1 METQRAERCSQNWD
15 VSRIL
20 SRGVAPPQ
28 SSGTRW
34 GRFEGIGSEGLSG
47 RTVTGFTLVLT
58 SLTPQRR
65 MYGLNCSAAGSYLPK
80 CSLQA
85 FEIRNFRN
93 ENLEMTV
100 LPETGYFLLSKALVI
115 LKTQFYCFN
124 YLNNDK
130 YKNRKPNRIPLSR
143 ARQYKVYLKTTG
155 DCFANKQVYWYVCNT
170 ARDDNAGFVYTEINR
185 ITHLWC
191 LKALGPLVLFTRLKN
206 ISWPRGLPRR
216 AVFFL
221 SAFQADT
228 RTLLGGILGAT
239 IGLMTD

>member
-1 METQRAERCSQNWD
+1 MYTHAAHVLTRTNTQLWQALSNFHCISWEWILYLLPVTHVVVMDTQRAERCSQNWD
-15 VSRIL
+15 ASRIL

-28 SSGTRW
+28 SCGTRW

-65 MYGLNCSAAGSYLPK
+65 MYGLNSSAAGSYLPK

-124 YLNNDK
+124 YLK
-130 YKNRKPNRIPLSR
+130 
-143 ARQYKVYLKTTG
+143 
-155 DCFANKQVYWYVCNT
+155 
-170 ARDDNAGFVYTEINR
+170 
-185 ITHLWC
+185 
-191 LKALGPLVLFTRLKN
+191 
-206 ISWPRGLPRR
+206 
-216 AVFFL
+216 
-221 SAFQADT
+221 
-228 RTLLGGILGAT
+228 
-239 IGLMTD
+239 